1 MLRQNLTLLWQLLHE
16 CRVYLLCR
24 VVVGVLLLLSV
35 LYPCLKLVGRWH
47 GVWLV
52 VVLCR
57 TEDDA
62 HLILVVH
69 HLSHRLVDVVECNG
83 SGEFSLKCRLVF
95 YVHARLVTAEVG
107 HHILGI
113 FSVACL
119 VLIVQTVLNVY
130 GVLNLGMFQLSLGKS
145 VASCLL
151 HNLYGSVDASL
162 RIVGHQSYVKGKS
175 ILLGC
180 YVVASGSTTCRH
192 NPWLCLVR

>member
-95 YVHARLVTAEVG
+95 DVHARLVAAEVG

-113 FSVACL
+113 FGIACL
-119 VLIVQTVLNVY
+119 VLVVQAVLYAY
-130 GVLNLGMFQLSLGKS
+130 GVLHLCMFKLGVGKS

-151 HNLYGSVDASL
+151 HNLDGSVDASL
-162 RIVGHQSYVKGKS
+162 RIVGHQSDVKGKGV
-175 ILLGC
+175 LLGC
-180 YVVASGSTTCRH
+180 NVVASCSTTCRH